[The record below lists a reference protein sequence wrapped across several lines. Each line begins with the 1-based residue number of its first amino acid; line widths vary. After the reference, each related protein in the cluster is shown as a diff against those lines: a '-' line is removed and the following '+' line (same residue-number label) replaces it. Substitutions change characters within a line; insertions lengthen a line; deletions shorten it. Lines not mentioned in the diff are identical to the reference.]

1 MKEIVPINIWYNGQN
16 VQANFLQLFCIN
28 DNLLNS
34 ANFNYALLYQ
44 DPSITYTTNPNP
56 LVQGNLLMTGP
67 DYETDWNN
75 NDQAWNWAA
84 KSLNLTFAPT
94 TTTSTTTI

>member
-34 ANFNYALLYQ
+34 ANFTTLECLYHLMVHRNVLVLLVL
-44 DPSITYTTNPNP
+44 SPNF
-56 LVQGNLLMTGP
+56 
-67 DYETDWNN
+67 
-75 NDQAWNWAA
+75 
-84 KSLNLTFAPT
+84 SLRPY
-94 TTTSTTTI
+94 ST